1 VKGAAKMVDEYK
13 NILVAVDGSKQ
24 SKKAFDEA
32 INIAKRNRGKLTLAT
47 VIDTASF
54 SGTTGGNSIPLMQE
68 VHERAKG
75 VITELEHHRIAEEQ
89 EVHLTSQIIAGN
101 PKREI
106 VELAKKLDTDLIVM
120 GATGLGALSLLLVGS
135 TTAYVVN
142 QAPCNVMVVK

>member
-1 VKGAAKMVDEYK
+1 M
-13 NILVAVDGSKQ
+13 
-24 SKKAFDEA
+24 
-32 INIAKRNRGKLTLAT
+32 
-47 VIDTASF
+47 
-54 SGTTGGNSIPLMQE
+54 
-68 VHERAKG
+68 
-75 VITELEHHRIAEEQ
+75 AEEQ
-89 EVHLTSQIIAGN
+89 EVNLTSQIIAGN

>member
-1 VKGAAKMVDEYK
+1 MVDEYK

-75 VITELEHHRIAEEQ
+75 IITELEHHRIAEEQ

-106 VELAKKLDTDLIVM
+106 VELEKKLDTDLIEM
-120 GATGLGALSLLLVGS
+120 GATGLGALFLLLVGS

>member
-1 VKGAAKMVDEYK
+1 LKGAVKMVDEYK
-13 NILVAVDGSKQ
+13 NILVAVDGSEQ

-32 INIAKRNRGKLTLAT
+32 INIAKRNKGKLTLTT

-54 SGTTGGNSIPLMQE
+54 TGTTGGSSIPLMQE
-68 VHERAKG
+68 VHEKAQS
-75 VITELEHHRIAEEQ
+75 IINELEQHRVAEEK

-106 VELAKKLDTDLIVM
+106 VELAEKLEIDLIVI

>member
-1 VKGAAKMVDEYK
+1 MVDEYK

-75 VITELEHHRIAEEQ
+75 IITELEHHRMAEEQ
-89 EVHLTSQIIAGN
+89 EVNLTSQIIAGN

-142 QAPCNVMVVK
+142 QAPCNLSLIHI